1 MDRDQGYAA
10 HAAGALQDP
19 AHLSR
24 ACLLQGYEPVPT
36 DRPFRY
42 IALGRGQDS
51 ELSRAA
57 AGHPH
62 ASFYAA
68 ACGAPGAG
76 GDAAPRQAAPSNLTL
91 LKTGLA
97 DLAPA
102 MEGQPPFDF
111 IVLRGDYDRLPP
123 EGRRHVV
130 DFIVRHLNPGGIVHV
145 GYNALPGGSTGH
157 PLQRL
162 LLEYQAAHAEAAGG
176 AAAAARRSVQALAGH
191 GAAYFDSNPG
201 MRALWEGLKDR
212 SGDGLNR
219 LEPLYFADVARAFA
233 AAKLD
238 FVGAATPP
246 PAPALTAQQREFLD
260 QAPDPVLRETL
271 KDYLHNTAYR
281 SDLFVRGA
289 RRMHPLRRR
298 QWEERLGLTPADT
311 HNNINRKVA
320 HELE

>member
-1 MDRDQGYAA
+1 MDRDEGYAA
-10 HAAGALQDP
+10 HAAGEIQGP

-24 ACLLQGYEPVPT
+24 CCLLHGYEPVPT
-36 DRPFRY
+36 DKPFRY
-42 IALGRGQDS
+42 IALGCGHDA
-51 ELSRAA
+51 ELNRAA

-62 ASFYAA
+62 ARFYAA
-68 ACGAPGAG
+68 DCGARG
-76 GDAAPRQAAPSNLTL
+76 GTAARQAAPSNLTL

-97 DLAPA
+97 DLAQG
-102 MEGQPPFDF
+102 MEGLPPFDF
-111 IVLRGDYDRLPP
+111 IVVRGDYDRLPP
-123 EGRRHVV
+123 GSRRHVV
-130 DFIVRHLNPGGIVHV
+130 DFIGRHLNPGGIAHV

-176 AAAAARRSVQALAGH
+176 APAAARRSVQALAGH

-201 MRALWEGLKDR
+201 MQALWEGLKDR

-238 FVGAATPP
+238 FVGAATPSP
-246 PAPALTAQQREFLD
+246 GLTAQQREFLD

-271 KDYLHNTAYR
+271 KDYLHNTAHR

-289 RRMHPLRRR
+289 RRVHPLRRR
-298 QWEERLGLTPADT
+298 QWLERLGLAPADT
-311 HNNINRKVA
+311 HNHIDRKTA